1 MREYLDVCK
10 SGDYSLLE
18 KFVQDFIHEAYS
30 ISQFF
35 DQLNDVII
43 ADKELSNKQKSQ
55 ICDKLGV
62 SCVHTLSKL
71 ANLNFIITLGVVFS
85 LELWWI

>member
-1 MREYLDVCK
+1 MPGRFMREYLDVCK
-10 SGDYSLLE
+10 SGNYNQLE

-43 ADKELSNKQKSQ
+43 ADMELTNKQKSQ

-62 SCVHTLSKL
+62 GTILCSVGIYS
-71 ANLNFIITLGVVFS
+71 
-85 LELWWI
+85 